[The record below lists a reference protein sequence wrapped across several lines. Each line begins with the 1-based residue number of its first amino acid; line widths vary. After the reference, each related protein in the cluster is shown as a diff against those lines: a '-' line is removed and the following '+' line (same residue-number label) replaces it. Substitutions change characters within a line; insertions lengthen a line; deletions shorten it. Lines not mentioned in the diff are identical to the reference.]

1 MPRGTNFENR
11 SQKSGEKLW
20 RGATKAKVLP
30 LSLRFLRFLFQDTR
44 YMFELLARGY
54 LSTPCKVDVPATLEH
69 SLRVLGRG
77 REGGRRRMGGRKLKW
92 SHRLREC
99 LRAQRHPPFPLLLFL
114 PSSTDLHLH
123 PSVPEKKTR
132 RRILEH
138 RGVVYNES
146 GVNLILTPLYHQ
158 DVSHGRGHSRGTS
171 VCI

>member
-69 SLRVLGRG
+69 SLRVLGKGG
-77 REGGRRRMGGRKLKW
+77 REEEDGRSEVEVESSFARVLTSPTSSSFPPPPIPPIFHGSPSPSFCSGEEDSAANPRASRRRLQRERRKPYSYATL
-92 SHRLREC
+92 
-99 LRAQRHPPFPLLLFL
+99 PP
-114 PSSTDLHLH
+114 
-123 PSVPEKKTR
+123 R
-132 RRILEH
+132 
-138 RGVVYNES
+138 
-146 GVNLILTPLYHQ
+146 
-158 DVSHGRGHSRGTS
+158 
-171 VCI
+171 C